1 MTCLKHQLSKIA
13 AVSFKDI
20 CLTISHTVKIILDIV
35 LKYPCTIC
43 LEDTLP
49 CFSNDSEACL
59 LVVGSQ
65 ELSMRQKQGAP
76 STMIILFP
84 AVPGETSLRF
94 FLLFRL
100 SLGII
105 ISLLSPMPTS
115 ESPYFFLRDF
125 DFLLE
130 EFNISSG
137 SLELY
142 RSWIALEFKLCLVNR
157 GPVMRIVKQN
167 RATKKLELDERKPE
181 MRMDVP
187 LSSYR

>member
-49 CFSNDSEACL
+49 CFLNDSEACL

-84 AVPGETSLRF
+84 AAPGETSLRF

-115 ESPYFFLRDF
+115 ESP
-125 DFLLE
+125 
-130 EFNISSG
+130 
-137 SLELY
+137 
-142 RSWIALEFKLCLVNR
+142 EFKLCLVNR

-187 LSSYR
+187 LSSYRAKLDNGNEISCRSTDYSK